1 MKIVVNI
8 KAYVKAQVNH
18 IFAVNFWWG
27 ALISDAGNSKI
38 QLIIA
43 EPATSRDIF

>member
-8 KAYVKAQVNH
+8 KAYVKAQVNQ
-18 IFAVNFWWG
+18 IFAVDFWWE
-27 ALISDAGNSKI
+27 ALIDDTGNSRI
-38 QLIIA
+38 QLTIA